1 MTVTQR
7 DPVVLHARAAHPFA
21 TDASGGALDETTRR
35 GPPGRADIS
44 LVIAHQPFDAHSE
57 RVRALRTELLLRRQ
71 GPGALCVALLSPCH
85 GEGRSQLVAEL
96 AIAFARTGRPT
107 LLVDAD
113 LRRPRQHELFGVDN
127 RTGLSDALQD
137 GAPPLLHAVEGLP
150 TLSLL
155 SAGRTPQNPLELLA
169 DDRFGA
175 LVDGWRANYGFV
187 LFDTPPVRD
196 FSDALAVSTIVG
208 QVLTLSRAQ
217 HTPYHDARELLKRL
231 AATQA
236 RVLGA
241 VINHF

>member
-1 MTVTQR
+1 MTATQR
-7 DPVVLHARAAHPFA
+7 DPVLLHTRPVSPFSA
-21 TDASGGALDETTRR
+21 ESGDGALEESGRR
-35 GPPGRADIS
+35 GSPGRADPS

-96 AIAFARTGRPT
+96 AVAFARTGRQT

-113 LRRPRQHELFGVDN
+113 LRRPRQHALFGVDN
-127 RTGLSDALQD
+127 RVGLSDTLQD

-169 DDRFGA
+169 DDRFAA
-175 LVDGWRANYGFV
+175 LVDGWRSNYGFV